1 MAAHPSLSIEF
12 QQHAWTPDGSCPDV
26 DVALQYAPALSAP
39 ANAAKLGVQRLL
51 TCAAP
56 HYLRERGVPQHPL
69 DLERHRHEE
78 VVVSSDNLAPS
89 SWEFAN
95 RIESVS
101 VAIQKRAE
109 VPSLSAA
116 LTLALGGA
124 GVVRIPECWGTG
136 FVRSGALI
144 RLFPDWETILN
155 LIAIE
160 LGGKCSPYTADLL
173 RLTRNLVEMGAP
185 ARLC

>member
-12 QQHAWTPDGSCPDV
+12 QQHAWTSDGSCPDV

-69 DLERHRHEE
+69 DLERHHHE
-78 VVVSSDNLAPS
+78 VVVVSRDNLAPS
-89 SWEFAN
+89 SWKFADST
-95 RIESVS
+95 ESVS

-116 LTLALGGA
+116 LALALGGA
-124 GVVRIPECWGTG
+124 GVSQIPECWAIGH
-136 FVRSGALI
+136 VRSGRLVRLLPEWEASLNLLAFEPRSRRNSNTQALLRFVGALI
-144 RLFPDWETILN
+144 D
-155 LIAIE
+155 
-160 LGGKCSPYTADLL
+160 
-173 RLTRNLVEMGAP
+173 MGAP
-185 ARLC
+185 GRPC